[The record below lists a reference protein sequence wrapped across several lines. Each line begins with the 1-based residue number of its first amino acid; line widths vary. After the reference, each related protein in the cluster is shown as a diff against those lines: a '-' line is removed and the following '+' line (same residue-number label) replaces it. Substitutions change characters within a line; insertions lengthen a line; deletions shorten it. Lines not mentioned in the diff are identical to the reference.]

1 MKLCF
6 FLISLIGHGYWIL
19 AENRPEHVGKCDT
32 KCGAILFAEHDRTPC
47 INNIQFNTWDESKND
62 WKFDQDLSDRY
73 IATEGMISY
82 HGYH

>member
-1 MKLCF
+1 MKMPVWPRCLCGNDV
-6 FLISLIGHGYWIL
+6 LI
-19 AENRPEHVGKCDT
+19 T
-32 KCGAILFAEHDRTPC
+32 C